1 MVYIKA
7 MLVCLLSFPFLFSVP
22 AANAAPPE
30 DELNNYLT
38 EIGWT
43 IEELLDYMAY
53 YEIPLE
59 DFNTVDELREI
70 IGTPLTSENLQG
82 LLTKYNLSK
91 DELEE
96 QLDRFGDS
104 LMYYKFIEDLDASV
118 GFYVNHNEFL
128 DEVESDLAA
137 IGISK
142 EELNIFFNYLIQVEE
157 DNKNQLDQMT
167 AIDNRLEK
175 FLYVDEL
182 SQLTNKELDE
192 LVKIFEETIS
202 LYQIKVK
209 FAVNQKDVTFEELLE
224 MEEAPELVYASV
236 YSAAGEQ
243 LLNFSVPS
251 EFFETMMFINEAE
264 DLIHMG
270 ELSDEYV
277 DNMHESKYEMAQRRY
292 K

>member
-1 MVYIKA
+1 MVYVKA
-7 MLVCLLSFPFLFSVP
+7 ILVCLLSFPFLFSIPV
-22 AANAAPPE
+22 ANAAPPE
-30 DELNNYLT
+30 NELNNYLT

-59 DFNTVDELREI
+59 DFNTVEELREI
-70 IGTPLTSENLQG
+70 IGTPINSENLQG

-91 DELEE
+91 EELEE
-96 QLDRFGDS
+96 QLDTYGDS
-104 LMYYKFIEDLDASV
+104 LVYYKFIEDLDASV

-128 DEVESDLAA
+128 AEVESDLAA
-137 IGISK
+137 IGITN

-182 SQLTNKELDE
+182 SQLTEKELEE
-192 LVKIFEETIS
+192 LVQIFEETNS

-209 FAVNQKDVTFEELLE
+209 FAVNQKDVTLDELLE
-224 MEEAPELVYASV
+224 MKEAPNHVYASV

-243 LLNFSVPS
+243 LLNFSVPA

-264 DLIHMG
+264 ALIHMG

-277 DNMHESKYEMAQRRY
+277 DSMHEKKYEQAQRRY